1 MKLTDVAMYLVY
13 IATYCIVIPMA
24 MGMYRY
30 ALLPK
35 SLRLL
40 LAGQFVVF
48 GLDLL
53 LLLFDL
59 KATVTFLYLFS
70 AVDAV
75 LMAWVFSSLIPNRQV
90 AKGVWLGAGLL
101 VLLIGVDAFFLS
113 GLTNNGF
120 SHAVEKVY
128 VLLLALYYLTQL
140 VGDDTEDDLAHQP
153 MFWVSGGVV
162 AYNLV
167 GWFDVFSGPIV
178 NYSQTLYLQ
187 YYMIWSIITVWMY
200 AAFTYAFWLTYRSQ

>member
-1 MKLTDVAMYLVY
+1 MKLTEVAMYLVY
-13 IATYCIVIPMA
+13 IATYCIAIPIA
-24 MGMYRY
+24 MGAYWY
-30 ALLPK
+30 ARLPQT
-35 SLRLL
+35 LRLL
-40 LAGQFVVF
+40 LGGQLVVF

-59 KATVTFLYLFS
+59 KATLTFLYLFS

-75 LMAWVFSSLIPNRQV
+75 LMAWVFSSLIRNRQV
-90 AKGVWLGAGLL
+90 VNGIWIGAGLV
-101 VLLIGVDAFFLS
+101 VLLIGMDAFFIS

-128 VLLLALYYLTQL
+128 ALMIALYYLSQL
-140 VGDDTEDDLAHQP
+140 VGADTEDDLSQQP

-187 YYMIWSIITVWMY
+187 YYLFWSIITIWMY
-200 AAFTYAFWLTYRSQ
+200 ATFTYAFWLTSRSQ